1 MYTPNFPYKGN
12 QVILSSDRIT
22 LHGKKDS
29 IFLFGNQSVSLS
41 SKNTVNI
48 DAKSKFT
55 VSTPLIELGNNASNI
70 GESVILGDTFVEQ
83 FNILLDAL
91 QTFSKS
97 LENASYS
104 NLETIQTN
112 IAIPANQLSNIIPQ
126 VQTAIKNTIRSK
138 KVFIQKND

>member
-1 MYTPNFPYKGN
+1 M
-12 QVILSSDRIT
+12 
-22 LHGKKDS
+22 
-29 IFLFGNQSVSLS
+29 
-41 SKNTVNI
+41 
-48 DAKSKFT
+48 
-55 VSTPLIELGNNASNI
+55 
-70 GESVILGDTFVEQ
+70 EQ